1 MQLIYVTYSYRLRV
15 GHAVFETQTKLSGG
29 RSPVWNRTVHAYLPN
44 GVESIY
50 IQIFDEVGALII
62 FSWFQALLR
71 TSKTNFDH
79 DFVGFGTF

>member
-1 MQLIYVTYSYRLRV
+1 MYAKRFRLRV

-50 IQIFDEVGALII
+50 VQIYDEVLAEPLGPKR
-62 FSWFQALLR
+62 QALSNETLV
-71 TSKTNFDH
+71 SE
-79 DFVGFGTF
+79 GFQR